1 MSHADTL
8 PAGDGRFPTTSWR
21 FIRVV
26 QDRDH
31 PEHRDAANRFVT
43 LYWKPV
49 FYFLRAHRLPFHD
62 AQDATQEFLIRFL
75 GPDALGRAVEGRGR
89 FRSFLL
95 GVLKH
100 FLSDRGPQRAPRPVV
115 FERGFVRVSE
125 LVGDEERAYE
135 PAADETPDAVF
146 DRQWAAGVWETVRRQ
161 LRERYAQEGRLAWY
175 DLFIAYSAPEGK
187 RPSQEALAERF
198 GLSRDQVRDILDKV
212 RKRWERLLRAE
223 VREQV
228 GSEADVDDEMRELL
242 RLLGR

>member
-1 MSHADTL
+1 
-8 PAGDGRFPTTSWR
+8 
-21 FIRVV
+21 
-26 QDRDH
+26 
-31 PEHRDAANRFVT
+31 
-43 LYWKPV
+43 
-49 FYFLRAHRLPFHD
+49 
-62 AQDATQEFLIRFL
+62 
-75 GPDALGRAVEGRGR
+75 
-89 FRSFLL
+89 
-95 GVLKH
+95 VLKH

-125 LVGDEERAYE
+125 LVGEEERAYE